1 MEPELRTQQELRVL
15 ALECLAQ
22 QLERVGAAELSVR
35 VEQLEEEFA
44 VI

>member
-1 MEPELRTQQELRVL
+1 LRAL
-15 ALECLAQ
+15 ALECFAQ
-22 QLERVGAAELSVR
+22 QLERVGVAELSVR